1 MRCCSS
7 RAGMSQTTPTMR
19 IVVTRTAVTVWL
31 TPRLVRCPRARG
43 CVVHT
48 QALSTDVGC
57 AFESYLYDKTSC
69 DDSVLYRL
77 AAWLAAALADVKII
91 T

>member
-1 MRCCSS
+1 
-7 RAGMSQTTPTMR
+7 
-19 IVVTRTAVTVWL
+19 
-31 TPRLVRCPRARG
+31 
-43 CVVHT
+43 VHT